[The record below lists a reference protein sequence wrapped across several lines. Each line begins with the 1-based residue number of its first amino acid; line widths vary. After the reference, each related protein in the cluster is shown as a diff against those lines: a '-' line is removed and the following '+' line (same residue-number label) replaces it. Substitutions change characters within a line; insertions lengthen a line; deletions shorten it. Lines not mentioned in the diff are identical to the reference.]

1 MLSELLEKASFF
13 RILHRIDTDLCK
25 QLRQK
30 GCPYC
35 GGPLH
40 QSNYER
46 KPRGGP
52 KNIPDQ
58 YLIRQSLCCGRPECR
73 RRALP
78 QSCLFMGRRVYWG
91 CVIIVVITLKQNRP
105 HSASA
110 RRIQEMFGISRETL
124 KRWIEY
130 FRDEFPESLQWQ
142 RLRGRLASTVS
153 NNKLPAELVHYFL
166 KNFQSPQQALIG
178 CLQFLASEQ
187 LTVTQADVP
196 IVSRKRWA

>member
-1 MLSELLEKASFF
+1 MLSELLEKVSLFH
-13 RILHRIDTDLCK
+13 ILHRIDTDICQ

-52 KNIPDQ
+52 SNIPDE
-58 YLIRQSLCCGRPECR
+58 YLIRQSLCCGRLECR

-91 CVIIVVITLKQNRP
+91 CVILVIITLKQNKTD
-105 HSASA
+105 SASA
-110 RRIQEMFGISRETL
+110 RRLQEMFEISRQTL
-124 KRWIEY
+124 QRWIDY
-130 FRDEFPESLQWQ
+130 FRNEFPVSQHWQ
-142 RLRGRLASTVS
+142 RLRGRMASTVS
-153 NNKLPAELVHYFL
+153 NNDLPAGLVHYFIE
-166 KNFQSPQQALIG
+166 NFPSPQQALVG
-178 CLQFLASEQ
+178 CLQFLASE
-187 LTVTQADVP
+187 P
-196 IVSRKRWA
+196 IGSHPS

>member
-1 MLSELLEKASFF
+1 MLSELVEKVSLFH
-13 RILHRIDTDLCK
+13 ILHCIDTDLCK

-52 KNIPDQ
+52 QNIPDE

-73 RRALP
+73 RRTLP
-78 QSCLFMGRRVYWG
+78 PSCLFMGRRVYWG
-91 CVIIVVITLKQNRP
+91 CVILVVITLKQNRP
-105 HSASA
+105 QSASA
-110 RRIQEMFGISRETL
+110 RRIQEMFGISRKTL

-153 NNKLPAELVHYFL
+153 NNKLPAALVHYFL

-178 CLQFLASEQ
+178 CLQFLASE
-187 LTVTQADVP
+187 P
-196 IVSRKRWA
+196 IDSHTS

>member
-1 MLSELLEKASFF
+1 MLTELVEKVSLF
-13 RILHRIDTDLCK
+13 RILHRIDTDLCN
-25 QLRQK
+25 QHRQK

-52 KNIPDQ
+52 DNIPDE

-91 CVIIVVITLKQNRP
+91 CVILVVMAFKQNRP
-105 HSASA
+105 HAASA
-110 RRIQEMFGISRETL
+110 RKINERLDRNDLSGARAIYQEHAKEHRNGLYHPISRRSRADAT
-124 KRWIEY
+124 
-130 FRDEFPESLQWQ
+130 Q
-142 RLRGRLASTVS
+142 
-153 NNKLPAELVHYFL
+153 PA
-166 KNFQSPQQALIG
+166 P
-178 CLQFLASEQ
+178 
-187 LTVTQADVP
+187 
-196 IVSRKRWA
+196 

>member
-1 MLSELLEKASFF
+1 MLSELLEKASLFH
-13 RILHRIDTDLCK
+13 ILHRIDTDLCK
-25 QLRQK
+25 KLHQK
-30 GCPYC
+30 GCPHC

-40 QSNYER
+40 QANYER

-52 KNIPDQ
+52 KNIPDE

-91 CVIIVVITLKQNRP
+91 CVILVVITLKQNRP

-110 RRIQEMFGISRETL
+110 RRIQEMFGISRQTL

-130 FRDEFPESLQWQ
+130 FRDEFPESMQWQ

-178 CLQFLASEQ
+178 CLQFLASE
-187 LTVTQADVP
+187 P
-196 IVSRKRWA
+196 IGSHTS

>member
-1 MLSELLEKASFF
+1 MLSELLEKVSLF

-25 QLRQK
+25 QLRQQ

-35 GGPLH
+35 VGPLH

-52 KNIPDQ
+52 DNIPDE

-91 CVIIVVITLKQNRP
+91 CVILVVMTLKQNRADGP
-105 HSASA
+105 SA
-110 RRIQEMFGISRETL
+110 RKIKEMFGISRKTL
-124 KRWIEY
+124 KRWIAY
-130 FRDEFPESLQWQ
+130 FRDQFPASSQWQ
-142 RLRGRLASTVS
+142 RLRGRLASAVS
-153 NNKLPAELVHYFL
+153 SNKLPAELVHYFL
-166 KNFQSPQQALIG
+166 KHFQSPQQAIIG
-178 CLQFLASEQ
+178 CLKFLASGQ
-187 LTVTQADVP
+187 IGSHAT
-196 IVSRKRWA
+196 

>member
-1 MLSELLEKASFF
+1 MLSELLEKVSLF
-13 RILHRIDTDLCK
+13 RILHHIDTDLCK

-91 CVIIVVITLKQNRP
+91 CVIIVVITFKQNRP

-178 CLQFLASEQ
+178 CLQFLACE
-187 LTVTQADVP
+187 P
-196 IVSRKRWA
+196 IGSHTS